1 MTRFAAALK
10 ARIAVDG
17 PVTVEAFMTA
27 ALAHYYGTRDP
38 LGRSGDFVTA
48 PEVSQIFG
56 ELIALFL
63 LQGWRDQG
71 APRPVQLVE
80 LGPGR
85 GTLMND
91 IRRTLLK
98 AGRDLAG
105 AAQIHLVEASPA
117 LRAKQEALLGPE
129 LHWHAGFSTIPR
141 GPLLL
146 VANEFF
152 DALPVR
158 QLIRAE
164 NSWAERC
171 VGLDAEDRFVFVAG
185 QQVPPPPSPPHRGEG
200 GSAWRCHSEE
210 LPSPLGGGDGGGG
223 ALFEISPAREALMTQ
238 IARRIVREGGIAL
251 IIDYGHLA
259 SAPGDTLQAVKS
271 HAYADPLAEPGEADL
286 TAHVDFAAL
295 ARAAQA
301 EGARVHGPVT
311 QGAFLNALGLPL
323 RVEALKKNAAG
334 IEDAAR
340 RLTSPD
346 QMGTLFKVMAV
357 TPTDSGV
364 LAGFP

>member
-1 MTRFAAALK
+1 MSGFAESLR
-10 ARIAVDG
+10 ARIAQDG

-38 LGRSGDFVTA
+38 LGHAGDFITA

-63 LQGWRDQG
+63 VQSWRDTG

-85 GTLMND
+85 GTLMSD
-91 IRRTLLK
+91 IRRTLFK

-105 AAQIHLVEASPA
+105 AAQIHLVETSPA
-117 LRAKQEALLGPE
+117 LRVRQEALLGPDI
-129 LHWHAGFSTIPR
+129 HWHAGFGTVPP

-158 QLIRAE
+158 QMIRTESA
-164 NSWAERC
+164 WPERR
-171 VGLDAEDRFVFVAG
+171 VGLDAQDRLIFV
-185 QQVPPPPSPPHRGEG
+185 PSCDPADIAET
-200 GSAWRCHSEE
+200 
-210 LPSPLGGGDGGGG
+210 
-223 ALFEISPAREALMTQ
+223 SPAREMLTTQ
-238 IARRIVREGGIAL
+238 IARRIVRDGGVAL
-251 IIDYGHLA
+251 LIDYGYTVSA
-259 SAPGDTLQAVKS
+259 SGDTLQAVKS
-271 HAYADPLAEPGEADL
+271 HGYADPLAEPGEADL

-295 ARAAQA
+295 ARAAA
-301 EGARVHGPVT
+301 ATGAKIHGPVT
-311 QGAFLNALGLPL
+311 QSAFLMALGLPL
-323 RVEALKKNAAG
+323 RVEQLKAKDPGA
-334 IEDAAR
+334 EDAAR
-340 RLTSPD
+340 RLTADD
-346 QMGTLFKVMAV
+346 QMGSLFKVMALSRIDAS
-357 TPTDSGV
+357 P